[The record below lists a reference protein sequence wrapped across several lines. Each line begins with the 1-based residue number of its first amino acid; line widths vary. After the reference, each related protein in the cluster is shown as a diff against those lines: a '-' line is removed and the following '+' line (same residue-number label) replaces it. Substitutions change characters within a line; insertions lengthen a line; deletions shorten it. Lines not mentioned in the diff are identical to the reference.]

1 MRILAISHLFP
12 HKQEGRYGI
21 FVPRQLG
28 AMVECGAEITV
39 IVPTVWCP
47 KVLKY
52 IERWE
57 DYTKESPLCHF
68 QDLPAK
74 RVFYPRL
81 PGNWFNRWSG
91 LSLYL
96 SIKRIVRKLHSE
108 NKFDIIYAT
117 DLFPDGDAAARLSR
131 YLDIPATCLA
141 IGIDA
146 NQTAFAS
153 RTLYNHFVRVI
164 NKLDGTLAC
173 GQSVAD
179 KMDKRTGHNA
189 LCVYGVVD
197 FDKFFPVDDKSS
209 VREVLGLSEDCLYL
223 LYAGYLDKRK
233 GLYELFDAFAEVKN
247 KKKVKLI
254 LCGDGSEREN
264 LKQYAEQK
272 GISDSVIMP
281 GMIEPEDMNKWL
293 KACDLFVLP
302 SYSEGMPNV
311 VMEAMACGVP
321 VIATKV
327 GGLPEAVGES
337 EGAVLVEPKN
347 VQSLGSAL
355 REVITNSD
363 MRIRMGK
370 AARELAVEKF
380 GVRRSAKRILD
391 YLQTI
396 IERD

>member
-1 MRILAISHLFP
+1 
-12 HKQEGRYGI
+12 
-21 FVPRQLG
+21 
-28 AMVECGAEITV
+28 
-39 IVPTVWCP
+39 
-47 KVLKY
+47 VLKY